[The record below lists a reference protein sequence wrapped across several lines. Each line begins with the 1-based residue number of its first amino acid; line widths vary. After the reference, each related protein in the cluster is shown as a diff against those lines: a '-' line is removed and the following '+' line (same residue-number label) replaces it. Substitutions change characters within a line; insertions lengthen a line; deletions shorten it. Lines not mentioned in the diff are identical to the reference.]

1 MMFARGM
8 LACVRDTGRGPA
20 VLSVRR
26 SRTERRQD
34 PFTALQLSMRC
45 ETALFGTLFAQCP
58 CIKVDAYMKHQKE
71 GFRA

>member
-26 SRTERRQD
+26 SRTERRQ
-34 PFTALQLSMRC
+34 ALFYGFSTER
-45 ETALFGTLFAQCP
+45 AVLFGTLFAQCP